1 MQSFLNEEPSIKIGG
16 QTINHLLQADD
27 LILVLE
33 TSVGL
38 RKLLDKLTKY
48 CRRWHLILNVQKTKT
63 MIFNPKF
70 RVTEAVKTFTFNG
83 DSIEECAKYEYL
95 GVIFSNQ
102 GHRFKENIS
111 LLKEKSIQAII
122 ASKTSVHSAVGNEL
136 PMQLFFKK
144 I

>member
-27 LILVLE
+27 LILVSE

-48 CRRWHLILNVQKTKT
+48 CRRWHLILNAQKTKT
-63 MIFNPKF
+63 MIFNSKF

-83 DSIEECAKYEYL
+83 DSIGECTKYEYL
-95 GVIFSNQ
+95 GVIYP
-102 GHRFKENIS
+102 
-111 LLKEKSIQAII
+111 
-122 ASKTSVHSAVGNEL
+122 SA
-136 PMQLFFKK
+136 
-144 I
+144 